1 MSLRVNDPDPNISG
15 EGRLRF
21 ESGSILIEEEQE
33 EAVVIFKPLL
43 LALLLLIQEVLLEQV
58 LRRTGTKDER
68 QGVKLDATKN
78 MVVRNE

>member
-15 EGRLRF
+15 EGSFRF
-21 ESGSILIEEEQE
+21 ESGSMLIEE

-43 LALLLLIQEVLLEQV
+43 LALLKLIQGVLVEQV
-58 LRRTGTKDER
+58 PRRTGTKDEQ